1 MNKKSFN
8 SAAVADMARRI
19 KEHKSNRFSGSF
31 MVTDS
36 EKDIFFAA
44 LNELNALAS
53 VVYVSASATFYML

>member
-1 MNKKSFN
+1 MKKEVLN
-8 SAAVADMARRI
+8 AAAVADMARRI

-36 EKDIFFAA
+36 EKNIFFAA
-44 LNELNALAS
+44 LNDLNALAS

>member
-1 MNKKSFN
+1 MKKEVTP
-8 SAAVADMARRI
+8 AAVAGMARRI

-36 EKDIFFAA
+36 EKNVFFAA
-44 LNELNALAS
+44 LNDLNALAS

>member
-1 MNKKSFN
+1 MKKEVTP
-8 SAAVADMARRI
+8 AAVADMARRI

-36 EKDIFFAA
+36 EKNIFFAA
-44 LNELNALAS
+44 LNEINALAS